1 MKRFFYIT
9 SIFLAFLATSSCEEP
24 TVPRLSADDVEID
37 EGNSTF
43 VLDFYVYL
51 TEPASKKVIVDYTTS
66 GVSAIAGEDFELAQG
81 VLEIEKGETTGQISL
96 TILGDVDPEGTESF
110 WISFS
115 NPQNVTIPE
124 PYAQITLKNDDG
136 APPIDNTGYTS
147 PSSYSGYNLVWEEE
161 FDGSTLD
168 LTDWNYETGASGWG
182 NNESQ
187 YYRSGNKNAELD
199 QGYLRITAKEETHLG
214 APYTSARLTT
224 QGKESFQYGRI
235 DIRAKVPYGQGV
247 WPALW
252 MLGDNFGSAGWP
264 TCGEIDI
271 MELIG
276 GDGYNDRTVY
286 GTAHWSNN
294 GSHAEYGGNKSL
306 PLGEKYNDEFHVF
319 SIVWNSSSI
328 RWYVDNSLYH
338 TMNTAS
344 LTAFQNKFFFILNI
358 AVEGNWPG
366 PVGPSTQFPQY
377 MLVDYIRVFQ

>member
-1 MKRFFYIT
+1 MKRLFCIT
-9 SIFLAFLATSSCEEP
+9 SVFLAFLATSSCEEP

-81 VLEIEKGETTGQISL
+81 VLEIEKGETTGLISL

-161 FDGSTLD
+161 FDGSSLD
-168 LTDWNYETGASGWG
+168 LSVWNYETGASGWG

-199 QGYLRITAKEETHLG
+199 QGFLRITAKEETHLG

-294 GSHAEYGGNKSL
+294 GSHAEYGGNRSL
-306 PLGEKYNDEFHVF
+306 PLGEKFNDEFHVF

-328 RWYVDNSLYH
+328 KWYVDNSLYH

>member
-338 TMNTAS
+338 TMNTAA

>member
-1 MKRFFYIT
+1 MKRFFYIK

-338 TMNTAS
+338 TMNTAA

>member
-1 MKRFFYIT
+1 MKKLFYIT
-9 SIFLAFLATSSCEEP
+9 NIFLVFLATSSCEEA
-24 TVPRLSADDVEID
+24 TVPRLSADDVEIE

-43 VLDFYVYL
+43 DIDFYVYL

-66 GVSAIAGEDFELAQG
+66 GVSAIAGEDFEFAQG
-81 VLEIEKGETTGQISL
+81 VLEIEKGETTGLISL

-147 PSSYSGYNLVWEEE
+147 PSSYSGYSLIWEEE
-161 FDGSTLD
+161 FDGSSLD
-168 LTDWNYETGASGWG
+168 LSVWNYETGASGWG

-252 MLGDNFGSAGWP
+252 MLGDNFSSAGWP

-276 GDGYNDRTVY
+276 GEGYNDRTVY

-294 GSHAEYGGNKSL
+294 GSHAEYAGNRSL
-306 PLGEKYNDEFHVF
+306 PLGEKFNDEFHVF

-328 RWYVDNSLYH
+328 KWYLDNSLYH

>member
-1 MKRFFYIT
+1 MKRLFYIT
-9 SIFLAFLATSSCEEP
+9 SVFLAFLATSSCEEP

-81 VLEIEKGETTGQISL
+81 VLEIEKGETTGLISL

-161 FDGSTLD
+161 FDGSSLD
-168 LTDWNYETGASGWG
+168 LSVWNYETGASGWG

-294 GSHAEYGGNKSL
+294 GSHAEYGGNRSL
-306 PLGEKYNDEFHVF
+306 PLGEKFNDEFHVF

-328 RWYVDNSLYH
+328 KWYLDNSLYH

>member
-1 MKRFFYIT
+1 MKRFFYII

-328 RWYVDNSLYH
+328 RWYVDNSPYH
-338 TMNTAS
+338 TMNTAA

>member
-1 MKRFFYIT
+1 MKRLFYIT
-9 SIFLAFLATSSCEEP
+9 SVFLAFLATSSCEEP

-81 VLEIEKGETTGQISL
+81 VLEIEKGETTGLISL

-161 FDGSTLD
+161 FDGSSLD
-168 LTDWNYETGASGWG
+168 LSVWNYETGASGWG

-214 APYTSARLTT
+214 APYTSARITT
-224 QGKESFQYGRI
+224 QSKESFQYGRI